1 MLGIFFLP
9 SALPIGGIF
18 LLISIFISFNNNKKK
33 FLKNKWNFILFICMI
48 LIILGTIY
56 SSLIN
61 PSSALLD
68 FNKSTIWLNLFNWVP
83 IYFAFVGFQS
93 YLKSERQ
100 KLLFQKFLIA
110 GTVPVIASCIIQIFL
125 IFMGHLKHYLEL

>member
-1 MLGIFFLP
+1 
-9 SALPIGGIF
+9 
-18 LLISIFISFNNNKKK
+18 
-33 FLKNKWNFILFICMI
+33 MI

-110 GTVPVIASCIIQIFL
+110 GTVPVIASCIIQIF
-125 IFMGHLKHYLEL
+125 F